1 MNKKEGDINEKR
13 YDWDSIAS
21 ALRAQGLTDREIEL
35 AQLSFQKGIRLLLK
49 MYHAYEAKCLER
61 RQKEGKENML

>member
-21 ALRAQGLTDREIEL
+21 ALRAQGLTEREIEA

-49 MYHAYEAKCLER
+49 MYRAYETNCLLR
-61 RQKEGKENML
+61 KEKNAL